1 MGVETALKS
10 SLPHRGNNHQSFVF
24 VFCFCFLKTKQNK
37 YISRYQTNKG
47 ANVTRCTALRSAVK
61 SRTRKFLTPE
71 SPFPQNQ
78 CEWETG
84 GEQEDVDWKLSG
96 QILKSIT

>member
-1 MGVETALKS
+1 MGVATDLKF
-10 SLPHRGNNHQSFVF
+10 SLPPANKCNNHQSFVF
-24 VFCFCFLKTKQNK
+24 VVFWFFFFFKTKQR
-37 YISRYQTNKG
+37 YTSRYQTNKG

-84 GEQEDVDWKLSG
+84 GEQEDVD
-96 QILKSIT
+96 